1 MNCDFTCNCT
11 NTCSPLPFHPSPL
24 PPPFILSTSLPT
36 SIPSLLSHHSTIL
49 YGCKQKFKWVR
60 LTRGWGL
67 FNSHE
72 YVWWL
77 VWFLNYTSKQ
87 FGEKD
92 FCLKIVCWT
101 LIDWFFFLFCMKIV
115 VKSRFG
121 SHRIGNI
128 DPFFFNWL
136 LLKKICCTYV
146 NIWNYLLSRSCVWFL
161 DVRSHMSLSYVGP
174 SRSWWRI
181 QRKSY
186 WNPD

>member
-1 MNCDFTCNCT
+1 MYGRARIHDCVVFLIQRSCSSKKFLWKIDMNCDFTCNCT

-49 YGCKQKFKWVR
+49 YGCKQKFKWDR

-128 DPFFFNWL
+128 DPFFFQLIAVERNML
-136 LLKKICCTYV
+136 HLCQ
-146 NIWNYLLSRSCVWFL
+146 
-161 DVRSHMSLSYVGP
+161 HMELFTL
-174 SRSWWRI
+174 
-181 QRKSY
+181 
-186 WNPD
+186 

>member
-1 MNCDFTCNCT
+1 MF
-11 NTCSPLPFHPSPL
+11 PSPL
-24 PPPFILSTSLPT
+24 PSFPPPSPFHPFHLPPHFHPL
-36 SIPSLLSHHSTIL
+36 PSVPSQHHPVWMQT
-49 YGCKQKFKWVR
+49 KVQVR
-60 LTRGWGL
+60 HWLTRGWGL

-136 LLKKICCTYV
+136 LLKEICCTYV
-146 NIWNYLLSRSCVWFL
+146 NICNYLPSRSYVWFL
-161 DVRSHMSLSYVGP
+161 DVRFHMSLSYVGP